1 MYSSLVSYIGF
12 LYTRSFAINCTCS
25 HSFWLHDTAL
35 PKKLC
40 HLLKMQWRGTMSVY
54 QIRGIAKRHSGN
66 KQSTPTP
73 RRYVCTPPSCRGV
86 DTTSMSVL
94 STASSIRLNLAIS
107 WFWIKQKTLQ
117 KYVTKS
123 TATRIYT
130 RLLHILIAKIGI
142 FFHNLKLYKPIF
154 TKKSTNCVLIVCC
167 VLGSLAVVE
176 FGI

>member
-1 MYSSLVSYIGF
+1 MIKLHNNNTKMYSSLVSYIGF
-12 LYTRSFAINCTCS
+12 LYTRSFAIHCACS
-25 HSFWLHDTAL
+25 HSFGLHDTAL

-107 WFWIKQKTLQ
+107 WFWIKQKNASKICNEKHSDTH
-117 KYVTKS
+117 
-123 TATRIYT
+123 
-130 RLLHILIAKIGI
+130 LLTPAAHSHCKDRHI
-142 FFHNLKLYKPIF
+142 F
-154 TKKSTNCVLIVCC
+154 S
-167 VLGSLAVVE
+167 
-176 FGI
+176 